1 MKRQVTIDGDKSDWY
16 EKAVF
21 ILKEKEINN
30 IPDNL
35 FLYAENIIEN
45 HLKKTPRMIP
55 YNKYEKKTFD
65 AKKIDRFFNISLVV
79 CGITFIIGTVL
90 YFS

>member
-21 ILKEKEINN
+21 ILKEREINN

-45 HLKKTPRMIP
+45 HLKKTPGIIP
-55 YNKYEKKTFD
+55 YKKYEKKTSN
-65 AKKIDRFFNISLVV
+65 AKTIDRFFNISLAV